1 MDDYTGSKLDL
12 LEPLE
17 WIQAMRQNFNMTDMT
32 DEELLLMRLRDKEG
46 SLKRIRDIIKEWRH
60 YFPFNTWHRG
70 CLMDGYRVVLDNL
83 YLPYPE
89 A

>member
-1 MDDYTGSKLDL
+1 MADYTGFEIDL

-17 WIQAMRQNFNMTDMT
+17 WIQAMRQNGWTEMT

-46 SLKRIRDIIKEWRH
+46 TLKRIRDIIKEWRH
-60 YFPFNTWHRG
+60 YFPFNTWHHG
-70 CLMDGYRVVLDNL
+70 CLMDDYRDVLDYL
-83 YLPYPE
+83 SLPYPE